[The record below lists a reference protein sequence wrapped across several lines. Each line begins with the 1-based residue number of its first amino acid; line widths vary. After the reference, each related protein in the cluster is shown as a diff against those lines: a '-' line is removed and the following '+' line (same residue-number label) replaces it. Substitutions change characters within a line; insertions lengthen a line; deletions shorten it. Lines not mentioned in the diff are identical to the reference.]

1 MQFNKLK
8 IRGFK
13 GFADPVELPIREG
26 LSGVVGPNGCG
37 KSNLVEAFGWV
48 MGENRPTVMRGG
60 SMEDVIFSGAATRP
74 ASSLAEVELEI
85 DNSDGQIAS
94 EFADGDEVG
103 VVRRVE
109 RDGGS
114 TFLINGKEV
123 RWRDVQLLFADSA
136 SGARSSAL
144 VRQGQVSEVINSRP
158 SARSGILEDAAGIGG
173 LFQRRH
179 EAELKLN
186 ATCQNLNRINDI
198 VDQLKGH
205 IQAVTRQARQAARYR
220 RLGEQLRKA
229 EALLQHVAW
238 KQADRDLM
246 TGGKGLP
253 RKGRGVGETV
263 PEGV

>member
-1 MQFNKLK
+1 MQFKKLK

-85 DNSDGQIAS
+85 DNSDGRISS
-94 EFADGDEVG
+94 EFASGGEVS
-103 VVRRVE
+103 VARRVE

-114 TFLINGKEV
+114 TFLINGKDV

-144 VRQGQVSEVINSRP
+144 VTPALQRV
-158 SARSGILEDAAGIGG
+158 SARCSPGFWSISAGGAFESVRNRRIGRWSMAGGSMIVGAYMKCCGNGEKAHEDIDGPRCGIREYERPHRGD
-173 LFQRRH
+173 
-179 EAELKLN
+179 
-186 ATCQNLNRINDI
+186 C
-198 VDQLKGH
+198 
-205 IQAVTRQARQAARYR
+205 
-220 RLGEQLRKA
+220 
-229 EALLQHVAW
+229 AW
-238 KQADRDLM
+238 R
-246 TGGKGLP
+246 P
-253 RKGRGVGETV
+253 
-263 PEGV
+263 